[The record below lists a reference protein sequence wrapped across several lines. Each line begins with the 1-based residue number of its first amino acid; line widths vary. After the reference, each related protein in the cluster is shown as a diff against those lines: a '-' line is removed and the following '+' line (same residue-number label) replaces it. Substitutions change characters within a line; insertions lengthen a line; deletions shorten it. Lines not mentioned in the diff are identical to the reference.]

1 MRLLRAAASGDI
13 QQARQAI
20 DQGADIDCCD
30 YNNHTP
36 LHLACSR
43 NHPAFK
49 DFLISLGAKNNT
61 KCIQESSGAPKP
73 RARLPLLRRCR
84 ATEKTCDFHR
94 CQSQS
99 STLATDAIKHSF
111 PAPVADAM
119 MRGLHVAAIS
129 KPSVSILFLDVVG
142 FSELRGRMAPLAVVS
157 LLERLF
163 GALDSLAAQH
173 GVERIDTIDGCYIA
187 AANFSAHQ
195 PADHAVRLA
204 RFALAAL
211 AAAASTPIDTAR
223 PELGAAGLLAGMHCG
238 AVCGRVVGAHGGCKH
253 TLHGD
258 AVNMAS
264 RMESHG
270 VAGAVH
276 CSAAAAALIEG
287 QGGSGEGLRLTRRGE
302 DVEVK
307 SVGRMRTYWLSAG
320 AGCSGGPAAA
330 GGGRVGSC
338 CRLVFINK

>member
-1 MRLLRAAASGDI
+1 M
-13 QQARQAI
+13 
-20 DQGADIDCCD
+20 
-30 YNNHTP
+30 
-36 LHLACSR
+36 
-43 NHPAFK
+43 
-49 DFLISLGAKNNT
+49 DFLAKNKATCMSGQTDQKDARPKANT
-61 KCIQESSGAPKP
+61 KSNVHVANPSIKSQ
-73 RARLPLLRRCR
+73 
-84 ATEKTCDFHR
+84 TTCDFRR

-99 STLATDAIKHSF
+99 STLAADALRHSF

-119 MRGLHVAAIS
+119 IRGLHVAAIS

-223 PELGAAGLLAGMHCG
+223 PQLGAAGLLAGMHCG
-238 AVCGRVVGAHGGCKH
+238 AVCGRVVGAHGGRKH

-270 VAGAVH
+270 AAGAVH
-276 CSAAAAALIEG
+276 CSPAAAALIEA

-320 AGCSGGPAAA
+320 AGCSGGPSAA
-330 GGGRVGSC
+330 GDGVGNCSC
-338 CRLVFINK
+338 ASVRGEDVPAGPRPGSTGLALRTCCQACE